1 MQKGIYT
8 QYVQSDNWK
17 VLDILYDPPG
27 IWYMQY
33 FNLSGVF
40 HIIIKHLP
48 QSESGGFMWCPFVC
62 LFVYSFDC
70 RVCCWPQFSWATCT
84 TGLPDVYSPPVK
96 NFSSPCEIYAC
107 SRGLLVVCINAPHR
121 SFSIAYS
128 AYLLMCLCV
137 VLHCT
142 LHHRCVPVYCRYSR
156 HRFSHTSKML
166 LSHLT
171 LFQ

>member
-84 TGLPDVYSPPVK
+84 TGLPDVYSPPGEKFQLSLWNLCLQQGLTCGVHK
-96 NFSSPCEIYAC
+96 CTTSFIFYCIQCLFIDVSVC
-107 SRGLLVVCINAPHR
+107 STSL
-121 SFSIAYS
+121 YS
-128 AYLLMCLCV
+128 ASSLCSCLL
-137 VLHCT
+137 
-142 LHHRCVPVYCRYSR
+142 PV
-156 HRFSHTSKML
+156 FSPSFFAHK
-166 LSHLT
+166 
-171 LFQ
+171 